1 MLLPYSSE
9 DNGLHLIL
17 AINWNFK
24 SISALDV
31 QRVERPTADWRLC
44 EFLGFLELRRQI
56 FHRRRQQPSPQP
68 GIRHTEQPERRLA
81 PTGKSNTL
89 VPAPT
94 WQMYS
99 GACTDPPGWHMFSLM
114 HPPGT
119 CTQLPILRSQHCLL
133 LFPPILVQFWYQI
146 YPQYKEKIAIK

>member
-1 MLLPYSSE
+1 MDKFRNRLRIHFCVS
-9 DNGLHLIL
+9 
-17 AINWNFK
+17 
-24 SISALDV
+24 DV
-31 QRVERPTADWRLC
+31 RQVERPTADWRLC

-99 GACTDPPGWHMFSLM
+99 GACTHRPTWLAHVLTHAPTWHMHSAAHSEIPTLPFVIPT
-114 HPPGT
+114 HFGT
-119 CTQLPILRSQHCLL
+119 
-133 LFPPILVQFWYQI
+133 ILVSNIKRKLQSNGTFPKIHLFWQL
-146 YPQYKEKIAIK
+146 